1 MTNFILDEGTIAYED
16 DYLLI
21 IDKPAGMLVHPT
33 VNEWG
38 CTLYDYVTE
47 YYQRKGIT
55 ANIHPVSRLD
65 RHTSGLVIFAKEPI
79 IQHWLSQQQMDK
91 EYLAI
96 VTGELPNDEG
106 IIEAP
111 IARKEGSI
119 IERCVS
125 ENGKYAKTSYKLLA
139 KRKGLSLL
147 QVKLFTGRTHQIRAH
162 MAHIGHPLL
171 GDGKYG
177 VNRED
182 AKIGYKF
189 QALYA
194 RKLVFRFKDD
204 EGALGYLKGREVTLP
219 DDAIWFYNDFFTRE
233 KTSAPR
239 PPAPRKQQ
247 MGTPKASFDAKPS
260 QAKKA
265 PHSQPN
271 CKHFERNGNPS
282 SRAYGKGRG
291 KGGSK

>member
-38 CTLYDYVTE
+38 TTLYDYVTE

-111 IARKEGSI
+111 ITRKEGSI

-139 KRKGLSLL
+139 KRKDLSLL
-147 QVKLFTGRTHQIRAH
+147 QVKLFTGRTHQIRVH
-162 MAHIGHPLL
+162 MAYIGCPLFNDNLYGKPGPQSRHALHAFKLRFIHPVS
-171 GDGKYG
+171 DTP
-177 VNRED
+177 VEITR
-182 AKIGYKF
+182 
-189 QALYA
+189 
-194 RKLVFRFKDD
+194 
-204 EGALGYLKGREVTLP
+204 TLP
-219 DDAIWFYNDFFTRE
+219 EDLRRIIY
-233 KTSAPR
+233 
-239 PPAPRKQQ
+239 
-247 MGTPKASFDAKPS
+247 
-260 QAKKA
+260 
-265 PHSQPN
+265 
-271 CKHFERNGNPS
+271 
-282 SRAYGKGRG
+282 Y
-291 KGGSK
+291 

>member
-38 CTLYDYVTE
+38 TTLYDYVTE

-139 KRKGLSLL
+139 KRKDLSLL
-147 QVKLFTGRTHQIRAH
+147 QIKLFTGRTHQIRVH
-162 MAHIGHPLL
+162 MAYIGCPLFNDNLYGTPGPQSRHALHAFKLRFIHPVS
-171 GDGKYG
+171 DTP
-177 VNRED
+177 VEITR
-182 AKIGYKF
+182 
-189 QALYA
+189 
-194 RKLVFRFKDD
+194 
-204 EGALGYLKGREVTLP
+204 TLP
-219 DDAIWFYNDFFTRE
+219 EDLRRIIY
-233 KTSAPR
+233 
-239 PPAPRKQQ
+239 
-247 MGTPKASFDAKPS
+247 
-260 QAKKA
+260 
-265 PHSQPN
+265 
-271 CKHFERNGNPS
+271 
-282 SRAYGKGRG
+282 Y
-291 KGGSK
+291 

>member
-38 CTLYDYVTE
+38 TTLYDYVTD

-96 VTGELPNDEG
+96 VTGELPNDER

-139 KRKGLSLL
+139 KRKDLSLL
-147 QVKLFTGRTHQIRAH
+147 QVKLFTGRTHQIRVH
-162 MAHIGHPLL
+162 MAYIGCPLYNDNLYGTPGPQSRHALHAFKLRFIHPVS
-171 GDGKYG
+171 DTP
-177 VNRED
+177 VEITR
-182 AKIGYKF
+182 
-189 QALYA
+189 
-194 RKLVFRFKDD
+194 
-204 EGALGYLKGREVTLP
+204 TLP
-219 DDAIWFYNDFFTRE
+219 EDLRRIIY
-233 KTSAPR
+233 
-239 PPAPRKQQ
+239 
-247 MGTPKASFDAKPS
+247 
-260 QAKKA
+260 
-265 PHSQPN
+265 
-271 CKHFERNGNPS
+271 
-282 SRAYGKGRG
+282 Y
-291 KGGSK
+291 

>member
-1 MTNFILDEGTIAYED
+1 MANFILDEGTIAFED

-139 KRKGLSLL
+139 KRKDLSLL
-147 QVKLFTGRTHQIRAH
+147 QVKLFTGRTHQIRVH
-162 MAHIGHPLL
+162 MAYIGCPLFNDNLYGTPGPQSRHALHAFKLRFIHP
-171 GDGKYG
+171 
-177 VNRED
+177 VSD
-182 AKIGYKF
+182 APVEIT
-189 QALYA
+189 
-194 RKLVFRFKDD
+194 R
-204 EGALGYLKGREVTLP
+204 TLP
-219 DDAIWFYNDFFTRE
+219 EDLRRIIY
-233 KTSAPR
+233 
-239 PPAPRKQQ
+239 
-247 MGTPKASFDAKPS
+247 
-260 QAKKA
+260 
-265 PHSQPN
+265 
-271 CKHFERNGNPS
+271 
-282 SRAYGKGRG
+282 Y
-291 KGGSK
+291 